1 MADITKL
8 RKLSGA
14 GMMDCKKA
22 LTESDGDLDKA
33 MEIIREKGQAIA
45 AKRSDREAAEGCV
58 LAKKDGNFAAIIA
71 LKCETDFVAKNEDFV
86 ALAQAIL
93 DAAVA
98 KRCQNIEEVKALP
111 MGNGT
116 VQDAVTD
123 RSGITGEKME
133 LDGYNFVEGPFTTV
147 YNHMNKNQLC
157 TIAAFNKEN
166 EEVAHNIV
174 MQIAA
179 MNPMAIDEDGIS
191 EEVKQQEIAVAIEK
205 TKAEQVQKAVEAAL
219 KKAGLNPAHFDSEA
233 HMESNMGKGWITAE
247 DVEKAK
253 EIIATTSAQKAANL
267 PQQMIENIAKGRL
280 GKFLKEVCL
289 LNQEDIMDPK
299 KSVREAMK
307 EADADLKILSFKRFT
322 LRAE

>member
-33 MEIIREKGQAIA
+33 MEIIRKKGQAIA

-71 LKCETDFVAKNEDFV
+71 LKCETHFVAKNEDFV

-307 EADADLKILSFKRFT
+307 DADADLKILSFKRFT